1 MALHGEGGRRRY
13 LVATGVAIHLG
24 IMLNLVSIFIGLV
37 TLALG
42 LIAFMPLLGW
52 MNWLVIPIGIVG
64 AAIGAISSTNGGRN
78 LNLVLI
84 VIFAIRL
91 SLGGGIF

>member
-1 MALHGEGGRRRY
+1 MLNIVSSAIGVVTLVLG
-13 LVATGVAIHLG
+13 LVA
-24 IMLNLVSIFIGLV
+24 FI
-37 TLALG
+37 
-42 LIAFMPLLGW
+42 PLLGW

-64 AAIGAISSTNGGRN
+64 AAFGALSSSNGGRN